1 MRKRWGR
8 EGKIKVVQCDRIRY
22 EREICEVHVGGMRE
36 KEVHVCEVEGYE
48 EGKGMKRGME
58 GRGGG

>member
-1 MRKRWGR
+1 MRKGWGR

-36 KEVHVCEVEGYE
+36 KYVRY
-48 EGKGMKRGME
+48 M
-58 GRGGG
+58 